1 MSARPVNG
9 FSRDWITG
17 SPPRTAFVTLWILAS
32 LVVTGCIWGF
42 VAELDVVAVAQGRL
56 ITPSQLQI
64 VQPAES
70 GIVREI
76 LVREGQGVTTGQV
89 LARMDPRLSDADERQ
104 LANEIA
110 IRRLQLRR
118 IDAELAGT
126 LLTRRPDEPADLFAQ
141 VDQQH
146 RARRQA
152 HIDTL
157 ATERAVLAKA
167 EQDLKMSIEVEA
179 KLGRT
184 LPIYREQESAID
196 QLTRD
201 GFAGKMMLLDRRRDR
216 IEKEQDLAAQ
226 QFTIASLKATI
237 AQSQQRLSQLQ
248 STYRQGLHGERVET
262 EASLHRLRQDR
273 EKLSHRQSLLE
284 LRAPHDGVVK
294 DLATRTV
301 GSVVSSGTVLMT
313 VVPSNELLQAEV
325 WLTHLDAGQIELGQ
339 PARLKMAAYPFQ
351 RYGTLEGRVVHISPD
366 ANDLPQAANL
376 ERRRGGDEH
385 VLPVTGYRTLIAT
398 DARDIHAQGRRFR
411 LTPGMQVT
419 AEIILGRRTVVDYIL
434 SPVQGALHEAG
445 RER

>member
-1 MSARPVNG
+1 MNARSTDD
-9 FSRDWITG
+9 FSQDWISG
-17 SPPRTAFVTLWILAS
+17 RPPRIATATLWILAS
-32 LVVTGCIWGF
+32 LVLLSCIWAF

-76 LVREGQGVTTGQV
+76 LVREGESVVAGQV

-118 IDAELAGT
+118 IDAELSGT
-126 LLTRRPDEPADLFAQ
+126 LLSRRPDEPAVLFAQ

-157 ATERAVLAKA
+157 ATERAVLVKA

-226 QFTIASLKATI
+226 QFTMASLKATI
-237 AQSQQRLSQLQ
+237 SQSQQRLSQLQ
-248 STYRQGLHGERVET
+248 SAYRQGLHGERVDT

-273 EKLSHRQSLLE
+273 DKLSHRQSLLE
-284 LRAPHDGVVK
+284 LKAPHDGVVK
-294 DLATRTV
+294 DLATRTI

-325 WLTHLDAGQIELGQ
+325 WLTHLDAGLIELGQ
-339 PARLKMAAYPFQ
+339 SVRLKMAAYPFQ
-351 RYGTLEGRVVHISPD
+351 RYGTLDGRVVHISPD
-366 ANDLPQAANL
+366 ANDLPQATNL

-398 DARDIHAQGRRFR
+398 DARDVQSQGRRFR
-411 LTPGMQVT
+411 LAPGMQVS
-419 AEIILGRRTVVDYIL
+419 AEIFLGRRTVVDYIL
-434 SPVQGALHEAG
+434 SPVQGTLQEAG

>member
-1 MSARPVNG
+1 MNARSADELA
-9 FSRDWITG
+9 RDWLSG
-17 SPPRTAFVTLWILAS
+17 RPPRMAVATLWMLVS
-32 LVVTGCIWGF
+32 LTFAACAWAF
-42 VAELDVVAVAQGRL
+42 FAELDVVAIAQGRL

-76 LVREGQGVTTGQV
+76 LVKEGERVVSGQV

-110 IRRLQLRR
+110 TRRLQLRR
-118 IDAELAGT
+118 IDAELSGT
-126 LLTRRPDEPADLFAQ
+126 LLSRRPDEPADLFSQ

-152 HIDTL
+152 HLDTL

-167 EQDLKMSIEVEA
+167 EQDLKMSLEVEV

-201 GFAGKMMLLDRRRDR
+201 GFAGKMMLLERRRDR
-216 IEKEQDLAAQ
+216 IEREQDLAAQ
-226 QFTIASLKATI
+226 QFTIASLRATI

-248 STYRQGLHGERVET
+248 SAYRQGLHAERVDT
-262 EASLHRLRQDR
+262 EASLHRLRQER

-284 LRAPHDGVVK
+284 LRAPHDGIVK
-294 DLATRTV
+294 DLATRTA

-313 VVPSNELLQAEV
+313 IVPSNELLQAEV
-325 WLTHLDAGQIELGQ
+325 WLTHLDAGLIELGH
-339 PARLKMAAYPFQ
+339 PVRLKLAAYPFQ
-351 RYGTLEGRVVHISPD
+351 RYGTLEGRIVHISPD
-366 ANDLPQAANL
+366 ANDLPQASNL

-385 VLPVTGYRTLIAT
+385 VLPVTGFRTLIAT
-398 DARDIHAQGRRFR
+398 DSRDVQYQGRRFR
-411 LTPGMQVT
+411 LSPGMQVT
-419 AEIILGRRTVVDYIL
+419 AEVILGQRTLADYVL
-434 SPVQGALHEAG
+434 SPVQGALKEAG

>member
-1 MSARPVNG
+1 MRSEKP
-9 FSRDWITG
+9 DL
-17 SPPRTAFVTLWILAS
+17 PPIAWAVAEPSGAVRGVLWILVT
-32 LVVTGCIWGF
+32 LVAAICIWAA
-42 VAELDVVAVAQGRL
+42 VSELDVVAVAQGRL

-76 LVREGQGVTTGQV
+76 LVKEGETVKAQQV
-89 LARMDPRLSDADERQ
+89 LARMDTRLSDADGRQ
-104 LANEIA
+104 LGNEIA
-110 IRRLQLRR
+110 LRRLQLRR
-118 IDAELAGT
+118 IDAELAGAM
-126 LLTRRPDEPADLFAQ
+126 LSRRSDESADLFAQ

-152 HIDTL
+152 HLDML
-157 ATERAVLAKA
+157 STERAMLAKA
-167 EQDLKMSIEVEA
+167 EQDLRMASEVEA

-196 QLTRD
+196 QLNRD

-216 IEKEQDLAAQ
+216 IEREQDLAAQ

-237 AQSQQRLSQLQ
+237 SQSQQRLAQIQ
-248 STYRQGLHGERVET
+248 SAYRQGLHGERVDT
-262 EASLHRLRQDR
+262 EASLHRLAQERD
-273 EKLSHRQSLLE
+273 KLSHRQSLLE

-301 GSVVSSGTVLMT
+301 GSVVAAGTVLMT
-313 VVPSNELLQAEV
+313 VVPGNELLQAEV
-325 WLTHLDAGQIELGQ
+325 WLTHQDAGFVEPGRV
-339 PARLKMAAYPFQ
+339 ARLKLAAYPFQ
-351 RYGTLEGRVVHISPD
+351 RYGMIDGKVVHISPD
-366 ANDLPQAANL
+366 ASDLPQAANF

-385 VLPVTGYRTLIAT
+385 VLPVTGYRALIGIES
-398 DARDIHAQGRRFR
+398 RELHAQGQRLR

-419 AEIILGRRTVVDYIL
+419 AEVLLGRRTVLEYVL
-434 SPVQGALHEAG
+434 SPAQATLQEAA